1 MASCFIQNIL
11 NEIKKYIFTNN
22 SWNRT
27 KLFEI
32 ALVSDQR
39 KPLPQ
44 RVAQTLWQGVYIFE
58 DHVIRERELVH
69 VRDDGGFVVVVEG
82 GDAHVQDRVL
92 VADVLNDD
100 EDDESVGQQNIS
112 DGLKNTI
119 WKKTIKSVMWTLGS
133 SF

>member
-11 NEIKKYIFTNN
+11 NEIKKYIITNN
-22 SWNRT
+22 FWNRT

-44 RVAQTLWQGVYIFE
+44 RVAQTLWQGVNIFE

-82 GDAHVQDRVL
+82 GDAHVQDRVH
-92 VADVLNDD
+92 VTDVLNDD

-119 WKKTIKSVMWTLGS
+119 WKKTIK
-133 SF
+133 